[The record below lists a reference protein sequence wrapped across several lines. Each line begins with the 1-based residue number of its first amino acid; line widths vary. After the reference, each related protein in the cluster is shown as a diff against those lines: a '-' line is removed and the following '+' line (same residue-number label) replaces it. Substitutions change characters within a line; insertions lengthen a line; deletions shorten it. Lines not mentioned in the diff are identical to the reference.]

1 MNPDFLSHFLKNHI
15 PWILWGLMIIVLVS
29 IPGDDLPELS
39 ESVNLLQ
46 PDKLV
51 HVFLFLVF
59 VFLLQRGFDPPY
71 TSRYA
76 RENLYFYTVLTGII
90 LSGGTE
96 IFQYFCISG
105 RNSTLK
111 DFLFN
116 SLGCIIG
123 WLVYSVL
130 REKIH
135 HRFHRLNRFKTDESV

>member
-1 MNPDFLSHFLKNHI
+1 MNPDFLSYFLKNHL
-15 PWILWGLMIIVLVS
+15 PWILWGVLIMVLVS
-29 IPGDDLPELS
+29 IPGNDLPELS
-39 ESVNLLQ
+39 ESFDLLQ

-59 VFLLQRGFDPPY
+59 VFLLQRGFDPPFA
-71 TSRYA
+71 SRSA
-76 RENLYFYTVLTGII
+76 HENFYFYTVLPGII

-116 SLGCIIG
+116 SLGCVIG

-130 REKIH
+130 RERIH
-135 HRFHRLNRFKTDESV
+135 HR

>member
-1 MNPDFLSHFLKNHI
+1 
-15 PWILWGLMIIVLVS
+15 MIIVLVS

-39 ESVNLLQ
+39 ESFDLLQ

-71 TSRYA
+71 TNRYA

-96 IFQYFCISG
+96 IFQFFCISG
-105 RNSTLK
+105 RNATLK

-116 SLGCIIG
+116 SLGCVIG

-135 HRFHRLNRFKTDESV
+135 HGFHGFKTDESV